1 MLFTFLWVMS
11 KSVIKYFYKFSF
23 CYLMAEWVA
32 KLFWTICVSA
42 YIERRPGKQKI
53 LKTHHNAFFGMHLND
68 AVYFCIVQNNFL
80 TWHVINGGSRE
91 EVSNKNFRKV
101 KVWDFSLCH
110 LHVLKIQNAFNH
122 VYHHLTHINSDLSNY
137 VRSST
142 VRSQK

>member
-1 MLFTFLWVMS
+1 MKECFCNCL
-11 KSVIKYFYKFSF
+11 F

-32 KLFWTICVSA
+32 KLFWTIRVSA

-53 LKTHHNAFFGMHLND
+53 LKTHRNAFFGMHND

-110 LHVLKIQNAFNH
+110 LHVLKIENASLKF
-122 VYHHLTHINSDLSNY
+122 YHLCEKH
-137 VRSST
+137 
-142 VRSQK
+142 QKITPMHFSKFRPSF